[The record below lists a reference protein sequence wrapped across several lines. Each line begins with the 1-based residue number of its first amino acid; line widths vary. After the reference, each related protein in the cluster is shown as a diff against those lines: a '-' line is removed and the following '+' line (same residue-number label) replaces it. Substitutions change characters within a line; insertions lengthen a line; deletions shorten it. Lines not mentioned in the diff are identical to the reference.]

1 MMYPKQKARLGLA
14 ALAHR
19 TKAGAS
25 QAAGSHCKGAKAQN
39 QTKPAKIAFIQSR
52 LLSTGGE
59 SDQWKLQ
66 GKRTLFTHNFVLPKG
81 YSSISID
88 PTPMKEVRIGKS
100 TLRGSR
106 LAFGCWR
113 IAGTWEARKVN
124 AKARESGLKA
134 ILAAYETG
142 YTLFDLA
149 DIYCEGIS
157 EELFGLAL
165 KQSKSLKKS
174 AVIATKCG
182 IRIPEAGET
191 YRYDLSANYIIQ
203 SCENSLQRLGVDC
216 LDIYQLHRPDW
227 LMDPNEVAK
236 AFAKLKKAGK
246 VRHFGISNFKP
257 SQVSLLQSALKDSLV
272 VNQIEISLLQLASF
286 EDGTLDQCQQH
297 KITPMAWSP
306 LAGGYLGDG
315 KSNVLPSQEKYKPI
329 KIRRRLD
336 TLARELGTSRSAI
349 ALAWLLKHPSGIIP
363 IIGTTKPSR
372 IRELAEADQIELS
385 HEQWYT
391 LLTSALKEDLP

>member
-1 MMYPKQKARLGLA
+1 
-14 ALAHR
+14 
-19 TKAGAS
+19 
-25 QAAGSHCKGAKAQN
+25 
-39 QTKPAKIAFIQSR
+39 
-52 LLSTGGE
+52 
-59 SDQWKLQ
+59 
-66 GKRTLFTHNFVLPKG
+66 
-81 YSSISID
+81 
-88 PTPMKEVRIGKS
+88 MKEVRIGKS
-100 TLRGSR
+100 TLMGSR

-113 IAGTWEARKVN
+113 IAGAWEARKVN

-134 ILAAYETG
+134 ILAAYEIG

-165 KQSKSLKKS
+165 KQSKSLKQS

-182 IRIPEAGET
+182 IRIPEDSET

-236 AFAKLKKAGK
+236 AFAKLKKTGK

-286 EDGTLDQCQQH
+286 EDGTLNQCQQN

-336 TLARELGTSRSAI
+336 TLAREFGTSRSAI
-349 ALAWLLKHPSGIIP
+349 ALAWLLKHPSNIIP

-372 IRELAEADQIELS
+372 IRELAEADQIDLS

>member
-1 MMYPKQKARLGLA
+1 
-14 ALAHR
+14 
-19 TKAGAS
+19 
-25 QAAGSHCKGAKAQN
+25 
-39 QTKPAKIAFIQSR
+39 
-52 LLSTGGE
+52 
-59 SDQWKLQ
+59 
-66 GKRTLFTHNFVLPKG
+66 
-81 YSSISID
+81 
-88 PTPMKEVRIGKS
+88 MKEVRIGKS
-100 TLRGSR
+100 TLKGSR

-174 AVIATKCG
+174 ALIATKCG

-191 YRYDLSANYIIQ
+191 YRYDLSADYIIQ

-236 AFAKLKKAGK
+236 AFAKLKKTGK
-246 VRHFGISNFKP
+246 VKHFGVSNFKP

-306 LAGGYLGDG
+306 LAGGYLGNG

-336 TLARELGTSRSAI
+336 SLAREFSTSRSAI

-372 IRELAEADQIELS
+372 IRELAEADQIDLS

>member
-1 MMYPKQKARLGLA
+1 
-14 ALAHR
+14 
-19 TKAGAS
+19 
-25 QAAGSHCKGAKAQN
+25 
-39 QTKPAKIAFIQSR
+39 
-52 LLSTGGE
+52 
-59 SDQWKLQ
+59 
-66 GKRTLFTHNFVLPKG
+66 
-81 YSSISID
+81 
-88 PTPMKEVRIGKS
+88 MKEVQIGKS

-134 ILAAYETG
+134 ILAAHETG

-191 YRYDLSANYIIQ
+191 YRYELSANYIIQ

-257 SQVSLLQSALKDSLV
+257 SQVSLLQSAFKDSLI

>member
-1 MMYPKQKARLGLA
+1 
-14 ALAHR
+14 
-19 TKAGAS
+19 
-25 QAAGSHCKGAKAQN
+25 
-39 QTKPAKIAFIQSR
+39 
-52 LLSTGGE
+52 
-59 SDQWKLQ
+59 
-66 GKRTLFTHNFVLPKG
+66 
-81 YSSISID
+81 
-88 PTPMKEVRIGKS
+88 MKEVRIGKS
-100 TLRGSR
+100 TLKGSR

-182 IRIPEAGET
+182 IRIPEADEP
-191 YRYDLSANYIIQ
+191 YRYDLSADYIIQ
-203 SCENSLQRLGVDC
+203 SCEKSLQRLGVDC

-227 LMDPNEVAK
+227 LMNPNEVAK

-246 VRHFGISNFKP
+246 VKHFGVSNFKP
-257 SQVSLLQSALKDSLV
+257 SQVSLLQSALKDSLL

-306 LAGGYLGDG
+306 LAGGYLGNG

-336 TLARELGTSRSAI
+336 SLAREFGASRSAI

-372 IRELAEADQIELS
+372 IRELAEADQIDLS

>member
-1 MMYPKQKARLGLA
+1 
-14 ALAHR
+14 
-19 TKAGAS
+19 
-25 QAAGSHCKGAKAQN
+25 
-39 QTKPAKIAFIQSR
+39 
-52 LLSTGGE
+52 
-59 SDQWKLQ
+59 
-66 GKRTLFTHNFVLPKG
+66 
-81 YSSISID
+81 
-88 PTPMKEVRIGKS
+88 MKEVRIGKS
-100 TLRGSR
+100 TLKGSR

-165 KQSKSLKKS
+165 KQSKSLKKF

-236 AFAKLKKAGK
+236 AFAKLKKTGK
-246 VRHFGISNFKP
+246 VKHFGVSNFKP

-306 LAGGYLGDG
+306 LAGGYLGNG

-336 TLARELGTSRSAI
+336 SLAREFSTSRSAI

-372 IRELAEADQIELS
+372 IRELAEADQIDLS

>member
-1 MMYPKQKARLGLA
+1 
-14 ALAHR
+14 
-19 TKAGAS
+19 
-25 QAAGSHCKGAKAQN
+25 
-39 QTKPAKIAFIQSR
+39 
-52 LLSTGGE
+52 
-59 SDQWKLQ
+59 
-66 GKRTLFTHNFVLPKG
+66 
-81 YSSISID
+81 
-88 PTPMKEVRIGKS
+88 MKEIRIGKS
-100 TLRGSR
+100 TLKGSR

-134 ILAAYETG
+134 ILEAHETG

-149 DIYCEGIS
+149 DIYCEGVS

-165 KQSKSLKKS
+165 KQSKNLKKS

-182 IRIPEAGET
+182 IRIPEAGEP
-191 YRYDLSANYIIQ
+191 YRYDLSADYIIQ

-236 AFAKLKKAGK
+236 AFAKLKKTGK
-246 VRHFGISNFKP
+246 VKHFGVSNFRP
-257 SQVSLLQSALKDSLV
+257 SQVSLLQSALKDSLL

-306 LAGGYLGDG
+306 LAGGYLGNG
-315 KSNVLPSQEKYKPI
+315 KSNILPSQEKYKPI

-336 TLARELGTSRSAI
+336 SLARELGTSRSII

-372 IRELAEADQIELS
+372 IRELAEADQIDLS
-385 HEQWYT
+385 HEQWYN

>member
-1 MMYPKQKARLGLA
+1 
-14 ALAHR
+14 
-19 TKAGAS
+19 
-25 QAAGSHCKGAKAQN
+25 
-39 QTKPAKIAFIQSR
+39 
-52 LLSTGGE
+52 
-59 SDQWKLQ
+59 
-66 GKRTLFTHNFVLPKG
+66 
-81 YSSISID
+81 
-88 PTPMKEVRIGKS
+88 MKEVRIGKS

>member
-1 MMYPKQKARLGLA
+1 
-14 ALAHR
+14 
-19 TKAGAS
+19 
-25 QAAGSHCKGAKAQN
+25 
-39 QTKPAKIAFIQSR
+39 
-52 LLSTGGE
+52 
-59 SDQWKLQ
+59 
-66 GKRTLFTHNFVLPKG
+66 
-81 YSSISID
+81 
-88 PTPMKEVRIGKS
+88 MKEVQIGKS
-100 TLRGSR
+100 TLKGSR

-174 AVIATKCG
+174 ALIATKCG
-182 IRIPEAGET
+182 IRIPEVGEP
-191 YRYDLSANYIIQ
+191 YRYDLSADYIIQ
-203 SCENSLQRLGVDC
+203 SCEKSLQRLGVDC

-236 AFAKLKKAGK
+236 AFAKLKKTGK
-246 VRHFGISNFKP
+246 VKHFGVSNFKP
-257 SQVSLLQSALKDSLV
+257 SQASLLQSALKDSLV

-286 EDGTLDQCQQH
+286 EDGTLDQCQKH

-315 KSNVLPSQEKYKPI
+315 KSNILPSQEKYKPI

-336 TLARELGTSRSAI
+336 SLARELGTSRSII

-372 IRELAEADQIELS
+372 IRELAEADQIDLS

>member
-1 MMYPKQKARLGLA
+1 
-14 ALAHR
+14 
-19 TKAGAS
+19 
-25 QAAGSHCKGAKAQN
+25 
-39 QTKPAKIAFIQSR
+39 
-52 LLSTGGE
+52 
-59 SDQWKLQ
+59 
-66 GKRTLFTHNFVLPKG
+66 
-81 YSSISID
+81 
-88 PTPMKEVRIGKS
+88 MKEVQIGKS

-134 ILAAYETG
+134 ILAAHETG

>member
-1 MMYPKQKARLGLA
+1 M
-14 ALAHR
+14 
-19 TKAGAS
+19 
-25 QAAGSHCKGAKAQN
+25 
-39 QTKPAKIAFIQSR
+39 
-52 LLSTGGE
+52 
-59 SDQWKLQ
+59 
-66 GKRTLFTHNFVLPKG
+66 
-81 YSSISID
+81 
-88 PTPMKEVRIGKS
+88 
-100 TLRGSR
+100 
-106 LAFGCWR
+106 AFGCWR

-182 IRIPEAGET
+182 IRIPEASET

-385 HEQWYT
+385 HEQWYA

>member
-1 MMYPKQKARLGLA
+1 
-14 ALAHR
+14 
-19 TKAGAS
+19 
-25 QAAGSHCKGAKAQN
+25 
-39 QTKPAKIAFIQSR
+39 
-52 LLSTGGE
+52 
-59 SDQWKLQ
+59 
-66 GKRTLFTHNFVLPKG
+66 
-81 YSSISID
+81 
-88 PTPMKEVRIGKS
+88 MKEVRIGKS
-100 TLRGSR
+100 ALKGSR

-124 AKARESGLKA
+124 AKARESALKA
-134 ILAAYETG
+134 ILAAHETG

-149 DIYCEGIS
+149 DIYCEGVS

-165 KQSKSLKKS
+165 KQSKTLKKS

-182 IRIPEAGET
+182 IRIPESSEP
-191 YRYDLSANYIIQ
+191 YRYDVSADYIIQ
-203 SCENSLQRLGVDC
+203 SCENSLQRLGADC

-227 LMDPNEVAK
+227 LMDPDEVTK
-236 AFAKLKKAGK
+236 AFAKLKKTGK
-246 VRHFGISNFKP
+246 VKHFGVSNFRP
-257 SQVSLLQSALKDSLV
+257 SQVSLLQSALKDSLI
-272 VNQIEISLLQLASF
+272 VNQIEISLLQLAPF

-306 LAGGYLGDG
+306 LAGGYLGNG

-336 TLARELGTSRSAI
+336 SLARELGASRPTV

-363 IIGTTKPSR
+363 IIGSTKPSR
-372 IRELAEADQIELS
+372 IRELAEADQIDLS

>member
-1 MMYPKQKARLGLA
+1 
-14 ALAHR
+14 
-19 TKAGAS
+19 
-25 QAAGSHCKGAKAQN
+25 
-39 QTKPAKIAFIQSR
+39 
-52 LLSTGGE
+52 
-59 SDQWKLQ
+59 
-66 GKRTLFTHNFVLPKG
+66 
-81 YSSISID
+81 
-88 PTPMKEVRIGKS
+88 MKEVRIGKS
-100 TLRGSR
+100 TLRVSR

>member
-1 MMYPKQKARLGLA
+1 M
-14 ALAHR
+14 
-19 TKAGAS
+19 
-25 QAAGSHCKGAKAQN
+25 
-39 QTKPAKIAFIQSR
+39 I
-52 LLSTGGE
+52 
-59 SDQWKLQ
+59 
-66 GKRTLFTHNFVLPKG
+66 
-81 YSSISID
+81 
-88 PTPMKEVRIGKS
+88 EVRIGKS

>member
-1 MMYPKQKARLGLA
+1 
-14 ALAHR
+14 
-19 TKAGAS
+19 
-25 QAAGSHCKGAKAQN
+25 
-39 QTKPAKIAFIQSR
+39 
-52 LLSTGGE
+52 
-59 SDQWKLQ
+59 
-66 GKRTLFTHNFVLPKG
+66 
-81 YSSISID
+81 
-88 PTPMKEVRIGKS
+88 MKEVQIGKS

-134 ILAAYETG
+134 ILAAHETG

-257 SQVSLLQSALKDSLV
+257 SQVSLLQSAFKDSLV

>member
-1 MMYPKQKARLGLA
+1 
-14 ALAHR
+14 
-19 TKAGAS
+19 
-25 QAAGSHCKGAKAQN
+25 
-39 QTKPAKIAFIQSR
+39 
-52 LLSTGGE
+52 
-59 SDQWKLQ
+59 
-66 GKRTLFTHNFVLPKG
+66 
-81 YSSISID
+81 
-88 PTPMKEVRIGKS
+88 MKEIRIGKS
-100 TLRGSR
+100 KLRGSR

-216 LDIYQLHRPDW
+216 LDMYQLHRPDW

>member
-1 MMYPKQKARLGLA
+1 
-14 ALAHR
+14 
-19 TKAGAS
+19 
-25 QAAGSHCKGAKAQN
+25 
-39 QTKPAKIAFIQSR
+39 
-52 LLSTGGE
+52 
-59 SDQWKLQ
+59 
-66 GKRTLFTHNFVLPKG
+66 
-81 YSSISID
+81 
-88 PTPMKEVRIGKS
+88 MKKVRIGKS
-100 TLRGSR
+100 PLRGSR

-165 KQSKSLKKS
+165 KQSKSLKKN

-182 IRIPEAGET
+182 IRLPEAGET

-203 SCENSLQRLGVDC
+203 SCENSLHRLGIDC

-236 AFAKLKKAGK
+236 AFTKLKKAGK

-257 SQVSLLQSALKDSLV
+257 SQASLLQSALKDSLV

-297 KITPMAWSP
+297 KMTPMAWSP

-315 KSNVLPSQEKYKPI
+315 KSNILPSQEKYKPI

-336 TLARELGTSRSAI
+336 TLARELGTSRSTI

>member
-1 MMYPKQKARLGLA
+1 
-14 ALAHR
+14 
-19 TKAGAS
+19 
-25 QAAGSHCKGAKAQN
+25 
-39 QTKPAKIAFIQSR
+39 
-52 LLSTGGE
+52 
-59 SDQWKLQ
+59 
-66 GKRTLFTHNFVLPKG
+66 
-81 YSSISID
+81 
-88 PTPMKEVRIGKS
+88 MKEVRIGKS

-174 AVIATKCG
+174 ALIATKCG

-191 YRYDLSANYIIQ
+191 YRYDLSADYIIQ

-236 AFAKLKKAGK
+236 AFAKLKKTGK
-246 VRHFGISNFKP
+246 VKHFGVSNFKP

-306 LAGGYLGDG
+306 LAGGYLGNG

-336 TLARELGTSRSAI
+336 SLAREFSTSRSAI

-372 IRELAEADQIELS
+372 IRELAEADQIDLS